1 MKKTFKTILKI
12 RTDRKIFC
20 VLGKEDYTNLQ
31 QSFKFSLIYAFN
43 MISIKTSLGF
53 PWASRVAQLVKNLPA
68 MQETLVRFQGQE
80 DPWRKD
86 RLPIPVFL
94 GFPGGLAGKESTCNE
109 GDLGL
114 IPGSGRSPGG
124 GHGNPLQYSWL
135 ENPMDRGAWQAT
147 VHEVTKSQTTKHST
161 AHI

>member
-53 PWASRVAQLVKNLPA
+53 AWASKVAQLVKNLPA
-68 MQETLVRFQGQE
+68 MQETRIQFLDRE
-80 DPWRKD
+80 DSHGEGNW
-86 RLPIPVFL
+86 LPTPVFW
-94 GFPGGLAGKESTCNE
+94 PGEFHGLFR
-109 GDLGL
+109 
-114 IPGSGRSPGG
+114 PWGSQRVAHDWVTFTFTKNTEKVS
-124 GHGNPLQYSWL
+124 
-135 ENPMDRGAWQAT
+135 ENIVMKTQ
-147 VHEVTKSQTTKHST
+147 KK
-161 AHI
+161 